1 MILNGKKSQNKLKK
15 LSKNGTNH
23 NNIIKYLIFCMQ
35 SVFCDKI
42 NGKNP
47 EIGSWSEKWGKI
59 LNRDISV
66 GGFEKGKVPNQP
78 TIFYGNNK

>member
-1 MILNGKKSQNKLKK
+1 
-15 LSKNGTNH
+15 
-23 NNIIKYLIFCMQ
+23 MQ

-42 NGKNP
+42 NDKNP
-47 EIGSWSEKWGKI
+47 EIGSWSERWGKI
-59 LNRDISV
+59 LNRGISV